1 MRYIVVAM
9 VNDESHLQSLPVLL
23 ARARAAVAGRFRK
36 VLRQHGMT
44 VEQWRILLA
53 LTTGDF
59 IEARR
64 LAQRTDLLQPS
75 LSRILK
81 DLQRRDLLLRVPDR
95 LDARRVLVIIT
106 PAGRQLVNDTK
117 GDTREVFAEIN
128 ALFGKKET
136 EALRKELVRL
146 VEVLGSAAEEGVVM
160 GEMGSER

>member
-1 MRYIVVAM
+1 MSG
-9 VNDESHLQSLPVLL
+9 DDSHLQSLPVLL

-59 IEARR
+59 IEARK

-75 LSRILK
+75 LSRILR

-95 LDARRVLVIIT
+95 ADARRVLVIIT
-106 PAGRQLVNDTK
+106 PAGRQLVDDTK

-128 ALFGKKET
+128 SLFGKRET
-136 EALRKELVRL
+136 EALRKELIRL
-146 VEVLGSAAEEGVVM
+146 VEVLGNAAEEAALV
-160 GEMGSER
+160 EMTEFER